1 MPPKR
6 KMKMESR
13 FTHDEIMMI
22 LSAKMDLE
30 KGDFSVA
37 VSNGRVCFYRK
48 GYPETVVCHYSKG
61 ENGIWLFFMDGV
73 DGIDSRDLFRIVSF
87 ISNVIC
93 IDFDPVDVGDILG
106 LITGGSGGEKFEQIE
121 QRRN

>member
-6 KMKMESR
+6 KIKMESR
-13 FTHDEIMMI
+13 FTYDEIMII
-22 LSAKMDLE
+22 LSAKMNLE

-37 VSNGRVCFYRK
+37 VSNGKVCFYRK

-73 DGIDSRDLFRIVSF
+73 DGIDSRDLFRMAQFMGGV
-87 ISNVIC
+87 ISIG
-93 IDFDPVDVGDILG
+93 FDAVDVRDILG
-106 LITGGSGGEKFEQIE
+106 LEDLRGNVK
-121 QRRN
+121 